1 MKSQEFQNFLKVEK
15 DQHYVCKRSAPRSR
29 YGSSLTQR
37 SSQMSKKNLDQVK
50 SLADTKDQ
58 GIG

>member
-1 MKSQEFQNFLKVEK
+1 MKRL
-15 DQHYVCKRSAPRSR
+15 APRSR